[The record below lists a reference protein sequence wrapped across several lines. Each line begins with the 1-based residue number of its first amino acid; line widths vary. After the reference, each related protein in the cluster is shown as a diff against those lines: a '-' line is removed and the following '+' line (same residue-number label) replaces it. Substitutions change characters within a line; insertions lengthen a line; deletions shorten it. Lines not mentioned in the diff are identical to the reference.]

1 MLDTAVTGMSSV
13 NHPTAVKG
21 EESNPRF
28 LVKGEERNTNSP
40 PLAGVFGEGRGK
52 NRSNQIVEQS
62 LHSFK
67 PEKGGRPMPTTIALI
82 SYGKLSSLVEK
93 LNFSPPPGI
102 NIKIVD
108 ALFDDALDIAKSMEK
123 NNDADV
129 FISAGSNCFLLSKH
143 LQAPLVEVKVTGFDF
158 LLALEQA
165 RRVSHNVAIITYHQ
179 KLPYL
184 DEVLATLAV
193 EVRQATFTNIGELGA
208 VIDGLKGKGVTAIIG
223 GSLVCEQA
231 KEKGLASFF
240 IYSEDGVMR
249 ALDSAI
255 KIAQTKKKEIAKA
268 EELQAIMNFAY
279 EGIIAA
285 DAKGTITFFNPIAE
299 KITGIPLADALG
311 KPADTVLEGSR
322 LNYVMHSQQ
331 SQINQIQSIG
341 DVKILTNRIPIV
353 VQGEVVG
360 AVATFKDVGM
370 IQEAEEKIREKLYIK
385 GFVAKNTFNDII
397 GHSQIIK
404 GVKNEALR
412 FARSEST
419 ILILGESGT
428 GKELFV
434 QAIHNASRRAKR
446 PFVAIN
452 CAALPPSLLESE
464 LFGYAEGAFTGAK
477 KGGKR
482 GLFELAHSGTIFL
495 DEIGEMPLPIQSR
508 LLRVLEEHEVLRI
521 GGERILPVN
530 IRVIAATNKDLWE
543 LVKNGRFRE
552 DLYYRLSVLE
562 VRLPALYE
570 RKEDI
575 PLLVRR
581 FLAEFRPE
589 LPPVVTSRIAN
600 NPLFAEFRWP
610 GNVRQLRNVVER
622 LGVLYD
628 GAESLEA
635 LLDKLLGHKTAGRDC
650 SRERENLLE
659 LLEEASGNR
668 SVAAKMI
675 GVSRTTLWRKLR
687 RLNIE

>member
-1 MLDTAVTGMSSV
+1 MA
-13 NHPTAVKG
+13 
-21 EESNPRF
+21 
-28 LVKGEERNTNSP
+28 
-40 PLAGVFGEGRGK
+40 
-52 NRSNQIVEQS
+52 
-62 LHSFK
+62 
-67 PEKGGRPMPTTIALI
+67 TTIALI
-82 SYGKLSSLVEK
+82 SYRKLSLLFQK
-93 LNFSPPPGI
+93 ANFSPPPGI
-102 NIKIVD
+102 NIEIVD
-108 ALFDDALDIAKSMEK
+108 ALFDDALNIARSMEE
-123 NNDADV
+123 NNEADV
-129 FISAGSNCFLLSKH
+129 FISAGSNCYLLSKH
-143 LQAPLVEVKVTGFDF
+143 LEAPLVEVRVTGFDF

-165 RRVSHNVAIITYHQ
+165 MQVSNNVAVITYHQ
-179 KLPYL
+179 TLAYL
-184 DEVLATLAV
+184 DKVLNTFAV
-193 EVRQATFTNIGELGA
+193 KVQQATFDDFDELGA
-208 VIDGLKGKGVTAIIG
+208 VIEGLQRKGVTAIIG

-240 IYSEDGVMR
+240 IYSEDGLLR
-249 ALDSAI
+249 ALESAV
-255 KIAQTKKKEIAKA
+255 KIAQTKRKEIAKA
-268 EELQAIMNFAY
+268 EELQTIMNFAY
-279 EGIIAA
+279 EGIVAT
-285 DAKGTITFFNPIAE
+285 DARGTITFFNPIAQ
-299 KITGIPLADALG
+299 KITGIAPADALG

-322 LNYVMHSQQ
+322 LNYVINSQQ
-331 SQINQIQSIG
+331 SQINQIQSLG
-341 DVKILTNRIPIV
+341 DVKILTNRVPIV

-370 IQEAEEKIREKLYIK
+370 IQEAEEKIREKLYVK

-397 GHSQIIK
+397 GHSRIMK
-404 GVKNEALR
+404 EVKSEALR

-419 ILILGESGT
+419 ILILGESGA

-464 LFGYAEGAFTGAK
+464 LFGYVEGAFTGAK

-495 DEIGEMPLPIQSR
+495 DEIGEMPISIQSR

-521 GGERILPVN
+521 GGERILPVD

-543 LVKNGRFRE
+543 LLKNGQFRE

-562 VRLPALYE
+562 IRLPPLWQ

-581 FLAEFRPE
+581 FLKEFRPE
-589 LPPVVTSRIAN
+589 LPLAVIARIAN

-610 GNVRQLRNVVER
+610 GNVRELRNVVER

-628 GAESLEA
+628 GGESFGSLLE
-635 LLDKLLGHKTAGRDC
+635 KLLGHKAARQDHR
-650 SRERENLLE
+650 RERENLIE

-668 SVAAKMI
+668 SAVAKKI
-675 GVSRTTLWRKLR
+675 GISRTTLWRKLR
-687 RLNIE
+687 QLNIE

>member
-1 MLDTAVTGMSSV
+1 MA
-13 NHPTAVKG
+13 
-21 EESNPRF
+21 
-28 LVKGEERNTNSP
+28 
-40 PLAGVFGEGRGK
+40 
-52 NRSNQIVEQS
+52 
-62 LHSFK
+62 
-67 PEKGGRPMPTTIALI
+67 TTIALI
-82 SYGKLSSLVEK
+82 SYRKLSLLFQK
-93 LNFSPPPGI
+93 ANFSPPPGI
-102 NIKIVD
+102 NIEIVD
-108 ALFDDALDIAKSMEK
+108 ALFDDALNIARSMEE
-123 NNDADV
+123 NNEADV
-129 FISAGSNCFLLSKH
+129 FISAGSNCYLLSKH
-143 LQAPLVEVKVTGFDF
+143 LEAPLVEVRVTGFDF

-165 RRVSHNVAIITYHQ
+165 MQVSNNVAVITYHQ
-179 KLPYL
+179 TLAYL
-184 DEVLATLAV
+184 DKVLNTFAV
-193 EVRQATFTNIGELGA
+193 KVQQATFDDFDELGA
-208 VIDGLKGKGVTAIIG
+208 VIEGLQRKGVTAIIG

-240 IYSEDGVMR
+240 IYSEDGLLR
-249 ALDSAI
+249 ALESAV
-255 KIAQTKKKEIAKA
+255 KIAQTKRKEIAKA
-268 EELQAIMNFAY
+268 EELQTIMNFAY
-279 EGIIAA
+279 EGIVAT
-285 DAKGTITFFNPIAE
+285 DARGTITFFNPIAQ
-299 KITGIPLADALG
+299 KITGIAPADALG

-322 LNYVMHSQQ
+322 LNYVINSQQ
-331 SQINQIQSIG
+331 SQINQIQSLG
-341 DVKILTNRIPIV
+341 DVKILTNRVPIV

-370 IQEAEEKIREKLYIK
+370 IQEAEEKIREKLYVK

-397 GHSQIIK
+397 GHSRIMK
-404 GVKNEALR
+404 EVKSEALR

-419 ILILGESGT
+419 ILILGESGA

-464 LFGYAEGAFTGAK
+464 LFGYVEGAFTGAK

-495 DEIGEMPLPIQSR
+495 DEIGEMPISIQSR

-521 GGERILPVN
+521 GGERILPVD

-543 LVKNGRFRE
+543 LLKNGQFRE

-562 VRLPALYE
+562 IRLPPLWQ

-581 FLAEFRPE
+581 FLKEFRPE
-589 LPPVVTSRIAN
+589 LPPAVIARIAN

-610 GNVRQLRNVVER
+610 GNVRELRNVVER

-628 GAESLEA
+628 GGESFGSLLE
-635 LLDKLLGHKTAGRDC
+635 KLLGHKAARQDHR
-650 SRERENLLE
+650 RERENLIE

-668 SVAAKMI
+668 SAVAKKI
-675 GVSRTTLWRKLR
+675 GISRTTLWRKLR
-687 RLNIE
+687 QLNIE

>member
-1 MLDTAVTGMSSV
+1 
-13 NHPTAVKG
+13 
-21 EESNPRF
+21 
-28 LVKGEERNTNSP
+28 
-40 PLAGVFGEGRGK
+40 
-52 NRSNQIVEQS
+52 
-62 LHSFK
+62 
-67 PEKGGRPMPTTIALI
+67 MPATIALI
-82 SYGKLSSLVEK
+82 SYGKLSSLFEGLK
-93 LNFSPPPGI
+93 FSPPPGI

-108 ALFDDALDIAKSMEK
+108 AVFDGALDIAKSMEK
-123 NNDADV
+123 KNEADV
-129 FISAGSNCFLLSKH
+129 FISAGSNCYLLSRH

-158 LLALEQA
+158 LLALEKA
-165 RRVSHNVAIITYHQ
+165 RRVSRDVAVITYHQ
-179 KLPYL
+179 KLTYL
-184 DEVLATLAV
+184 DEVLKTLAV
-193 EVRQATFTNIGELGA
+193 QVRQATFNDIDELDAVLDRLKREGA
-208 VIDGLKGKGVTAIIG
+208 TAIIG
-223 GSLVCEQA
+223 SSLVCEHA
-231 KEKGLASFF
+231 REKGLASFF
-240 IYSEDGVMR
+240 IYSEDGVLR

-255 KIAQTKKKEIAKA
+255 KIAQTKKREIAKA

-299 KITGIPLADALG
+299 KITGIPMTDALG

-322 LNYVMHSQQ
+322 LNHVIRSQQ
-331 SQINQIQSIG
+331 SQINQIQSVG

-370 IQEAEEKIREKLYIK
+370 IQEAEEKIREKLYLK

-397 GHSQIIK
+397 GQSQIVK
-404 GVKNEALR
+404 EVKNEALK

-477 KGGKR
+477 RGGKR

-495 DEIGEMPLPIQSR
+495 DEIGEMPMPIQSR
-508 LLRVLEEHEVLRI
+508 LLRILEEHEVLRI
-521 GGERILPVN
+521 GGERILPVD

-543 LVKNGRFRE
+543 LVKTGQFRE

-562 VRLPALYE
+562 LRLPALRE

-575 PLLVRR
+575 PVLVRR

-589 LPPVVTSRIAN
+589 LPSAVTAKIAD
-600 NPLFAEFRWP
+600 NPLFAGFVWP
-610 GNVRQLRNVVER
+610 GNVRELRNVVER

-628 GAESLEA
+628 GGESVDA
-635 LLDKLLGHKTAGRDC
+635 LLDKLLSHKRARQDGAH
-650 SRERENLLE
+650 ERESLLE
-659 LLEEASGNR
+659 LLEESSGNR
-668 SVAAKMI
+668 SAAAKKI

-687 RLNIE
+687 RLNIG